1 MPGQSGKIYCSMEN
15 NVEVQRELPV
25 ILMIIGGLGA
35 GGKEQ
40 QLITLLKG
48 IRERNTYSVILAT
61 LNKDGFREAE
71 AAQFA
76 EKVMLVKRY
85 FNLDF
90 ITPLVHLIKL
100 SRKNRVR
107 LIHTWGSGFWD
118 LLGLILARI
127 LHIPLLH
134 GGIRSAPSK
143 LDFPNRLC
151 KFSAGYA
158 DVIVANSKAGLL
170 AFGVADHPKASV
182 IYNGLDLSRF
192 EGLETNN
199 PEKHSLCM
207 VANFSDKKDHHSLI
221 MAMRSILG
229 VFPDAHLTLVGHDA
243 GTLAISQKL
252 AVDLSLSDHIDF
264 VTDCLNPAPLIAR
277 SEICIL
283 ATHGEG
289 LSNVLLEY
297 MALSKPV
304 ILSNNGGNPEVIE
317 GGSNGFLV
325 TPQSP
330 DAISEKVIDLFSQPD
345 LARTI
350 GKNGYETVVNKFSF
364 ESLINKHILLYS
376 DLIL

>member
-1 MPGQSGKIYCSMEN
+1 MEN
-15 NVEVQRELPV
+15 KANVQRELPV
-25 ILMIIGGLGA
+25 ILMIIGGLAA

-48 IRERNTYSVILAT
+48 IKERNTYSVILVT
-61 LNKDGFREAE
+61 MNKNGLREAE

-76 EKVMLVKRY
+76 DNVLSVKRF

-90 ITPLVHLIKL
+90 ITPFVRLIKL
-100 SRKNRVR
+100 SKKNNVC
-107 LIHTWGSGFWD
+107 LIQTWGSGFWD

-134 GGIRSAPSK
+134 GGIRSAPAK

-151 KFSAGYA
+151 KFSAGFA
-158 DVIVANSKAGLL
+158 DAIVANSIAGLR
-170 AFGVADHPKASV
+170 AFGVAAHPKASV

-192 EGLETNN
+192 EGLETIN
-199 PEKHSLCM
+199 PVKHSLCM

-221 MAMRSILG
+221 IAMRSILK
-229 VFPDAHLTLVGHDA
+229 VFPDTHLTLVGHDA
-243 GTLAISQKL
+243 GTLSDSQKL
-252 AVDLSLSDHIDF
+252 VVDLSLSDHIDF
-264 VTDCLNPAPLIAR
+264 VNDCLYPAPLIAR
-277 SEICIL
+277 SEVCIL

-304 ILSNNGGNPEVIE
+304 IVSNNGGNPEVIE
-317 GGSNGFLV
+317 DSSNGFLV

-330 DAISEKVIDLFSQPD
+330 DAICEKVIVLFSQTD

-350 GKNGYETVVNKFSF
+350 GKNGYETVSSKFSF
-364 ESLINKHILLYS
+364 DSLLNKYHLLYS
-376 DLIL
+376 NLIL

>member
-1 MPGQSGKIYCSMEN
+1 MEN
-15 NVEVQRELPV
+15 KVEVQRELPV

-48 IRERNTYSVILAT
+48 IRERDTYSVILAT

-90 ITPLVHLIKL
+90 ITPFVHLIKL
-100 SRKNRVR
+100 SRKNHVR

-143 LDFPNRLC
+143 LDFPNQFC
-151 KFSAGYA
+151 KFSAGFA
-158 DVIVANSKAGLL
+158 DAIVANSIAGLR
-170 AFGVADHPKASV
+170 AFGVCSNPKASV

-192 EGLETNN
+192 EGLETIN
-199 PEKHSLCM
+199 PVKHSLCM

-221 MAMRSILG
+221 MAMCSILG

-243 GTLAISQKL
+243 GTLSESQKL
-252 AVDLSLSDHIDF
+252 AAALSLSHHIDF
-264 VTDCLNPAPLIAR
+264 VTDCLNPAPLITE
-277 SEICIL
+277 SEVCIL

-304 ILSNNGGNPEVIE
+304 IVSNNGGNPEVIE
-317 GGSNGFLV
+317 DGSNGFLV

-330 DAISEKVIDLFSQPD
+330 NAISEKVIDLFSQPD
-345 LARTI
+345 LARSI

>member
-1 MPGQSGKIYCSMEN
+1 MEN
-15 NVEVQRELPV
+15 KSVSRNELPV

-40 QLITLLKG
+40 QLISLLKG
-48 IRERNTYSVILAT
+48 IRERNTHSVILAT
-61 LNKDGFREAE
+61 MNKNGLREIE

-76 EKVMLVKRY
+76 DEVLFVKRL

-90 ITPLVHLIKL
+90 FTLLIYLIKI
-100 SRKNRVR
+100 SKKNHVR
-107 LIHTWGSGFWD
+107 LIHSWGSGFWD

-134 GGIRSAPSK
+134 GGIRSAPAK

-151 KFSAGYA
+151 KFSAGFA
-158 DVIVANSKAGLL
+158 DAIVANSKAGLL
-170 AFGVADHPKASV
+170 AYGVADYPKASV

-221 MAMRSILG
+221 LAMRSILK
-229 VFPDAHLTLVGHDA
+229 VFPDTHLTLVGHDA
-243 GTLAISQKL
+243 GTLCDSQKL
-252 AVDLSLSDHIDF
+252 VVDLSLSDHIDF
-264 VTDCLNPAPLIAR
+264 VTDCLYPAPLIA
-277 SEICIL
+277 SAEVCIL

-304 ILSNNGGNPEVIE
+304 IVSNNGGNPEVIE
-317 GGSNGFLV
+317 DGSNGFLV

-330 DAISEKVIDLFSQPD
+330 NAISEKVIDLFSRPD

-364 ESLINKHILLYS
+364 ESLINKYHSLYS